1 MVDNTARAL
10 DPQTTLQP
18 QQNPKQ
24 APKKQA
30 APSVQVQPQKH
41 VAFSPVERLLVC
53 AIGVA
58 VTAIAILCLFAQFGL
73 SGARRTLQDTQEKI
87 SQTSTQIDTYQQSVS
102 ELSDSARLTAF
113 AKAHGLTVI
122 EGSIKRAVK

>member
-1 MVDNTARAL
+1 MKMVDNTARAL

-58 VTAIAILCLFAQFGL
+58 VTAIAILCLFAH
-73 SGARRTLQDTQEKI
+73 ARKDQSNFDADRYI
-87 SQTSTQIDTYQQSVS
+87 SAIRQ
-102 ELSDSARLTAF
+102 
-113 AKAHGLTVI
+113 
-122 EGSIKRAVK
+122 